1 MTKQNKQT
9 INYMF
14 KKTKKK
20 NKKLNLKKKKKKKKK
35 KKTQVNFVQPGFWP
49 WEIL

>member
-9 INYMF
+9 INDM
-14 KKTKKK
+14 
-20 NKKLNLKKKKKKKKK
+20 LKKKKK
-35 KKTQVNFVQPGFWP
+35 KKTQVNFVEPGFWP

>member
-9 INYMF
+9 INHMF
-14 KKTKKK
+14 
-20 NKKLNLKKKKKKKKK
+20 KKKKKR
-35 KKTQVNFVQPGFWP
+35 KKTQVNFVEPGFWP

>member
-9 INYMF
+9 IDHMF
-14 KKTKKK
+14 KKKKR
-20 NKKLNLKKKKKKKKK
+20 KKKK
-35 KKTQVNFVQPGFWP
+35 VNFVEPGFWP

>member
-9 INYMF
+9 INDMF
-14 KKTKKK
+14 
-20 NKKLNLKKKKKKKKK
+20 KKKK
-35 KKTQVNFVQPGFWP
+35 KKTQVNFVEPGFWP

>member
-9 INYMF
+9 INDMF
-14 KKTKKK
+14 KKKKQ
-20 NKKLNLKKKKKKKKK
+20 
-35 KKTQVNFVQPGFWP
+35 KKTQVNFVEPGFWP

>member
-9 INYMF
+9 INHMF
-14 KKTKKK
+14 
-20 NKKLNLKKKKKKKKK
+20 KKKK
-35 KKTQVNFVQPGFWP
+35 KKTQVNFVEPRFWP